1 MKHPRKIHGSFQ
13 PWWNTDHCPEEPS
26 HRNTFA
32 TVTEAKDYYR
42 RQALQFGCI
51 MLADEFGCIMLADGS
66 GPACWVDLFDAN
78 EWDGVSYGDPYAR
91 LVFTTPRLTIR
102 TEPY

>member
-13 PWWNTDHCPEEPS
+13 RWWNTDHRSEEPS

-42 RQALQFGCI
+42 REALQS
-51 MLADEFGCIMLADGS
+51 GCIMLADGS
-66 GPACWVDLFDAN
+66 GPECWVDLFDAN
-78 EWDGVSYGDPYAR
+78 GWDGVSYGDPYAR